1 MRSGKTH
8 GGLINITHKDT
19 AQENVL
25 TTAHV
30 MVEYSEALRALT
42 GITSGSMSEQHREMG
57 KSRCSTDAK
66 HLHIFEEFL
75 TNHNPFTLGESH
87 QLINISSGV
96 VADSRVKVN
105 DSFKI
110 GMDINNGVKF
120 DDIKFKINDQAV
132 LFSVMR

>member
-19 AQENVL
+19 AQEQLL

-42 GITSGSMSEQHREMG
+42 GITSGYMSEKHREMV

-75 TNHNPFTLGESH
+75 TNHNPFTLCESPY
-87 QLINISSGV
+87 L
-96 VADSRVKVN
+96 
-105 DSFKI
+105 
-110 GMDINNGVKF
+110 
-120 DDIKFKINDQAV
+120 
-132 LFSVMR
+132 LELLLTVM